1 MPQYISDDVFILP
14 SAVIIAPL
22 LTMSLLLLI
31 NTLCF
36 CPALVFSIIFRFNK
50 SIFLV
55 WEAAILLL
63 SDKMISSMVPV
74 FFTTK

>member
-22 LTMSLLLLI
+22 LTISLLLLI
-31 NTLCF
+31 NTLWF
-36 CPALVFSIIFRFNK
+36 CLTFVYYIIFRFNK

-63 SDKMISSMVPV
+63 SDKMISSIVPA